1 MLKSGF
7 FMSKVG
13 KINRFFWKMPH
24 PGVNITFCGYVENYP
39 PDHWYHPNRI
49 CPFWRFYWGATEGAD
64 LIFRDQRLELNPQF
78 VVFVPPDISIKT
90 RAEKPFS
97 QLFMHFD
104 WPEGPALAEPALF
117 SAEDELKILQSSRN
131 WFETETESESMSLH
145 MYSLLFGY
153 LPLLRKLESRRPKKI
168 DPRIER
174 ALRMLDDAKQD
185 LPLREIAK
193 EVSMSYYHFLD
204 TFKKQ
209 VGVAPGHYLMTQRMN
224 YAQYLL
230 LHTDR
235 SIEEIAQETG
245 FTNRFHFS
253 KAFKQFFKQP
263 PGEYRKM
270 TSHPESPEYQ
280 SRVREMEQ
288 G

>member
-1 MLKSGF
+1 MLKSGI

-13 KINRFFWKMPH
+13 EINRFFWEMPH
-24 PGVNITFCGYVENYP
+24 PGVDIIFCGYAENFS
-39 PDHWYHPNRI
+39 PDYWYHPNRI
-49 CPFWRFYWGATEGAD
+49 SPFWRFYWGASDGAD
-64 LIFRDQRLELNPQF
+64 LIFMDHRLKLDPQY
-78 VVFVPPDISIKT
+78 VVFVPPDIPFET
-90 RAEKPFS
+90 RAENPFS
-97 QLFMHFD
+97 QLFMHFK
-104 WPEGPALAEPALF
+104 WPDGPALDEPVLF
-117 SAEDELKILQSSRN
+117 SSEDELKFLQSSRS
-131 WFETETESESMSLH
+131 WYQTEVDSVSMH
-145 MYSLLFGY
+145 MYSLLFRY
-153 LPLLRKLESRRPKKI
+153 LPRLRDLAPRRTKKI

-209 VGVAPGHYLMTQRMN
+209 VGVTPGHYRMTQRMN
-224 YAQYLL
+224 YGQFLL

-235 SIEEIAQETG
+235 PVEDIAQETG

-263 PGEYRKM
+263 PGEYRRSKDVSR
-270 TSHPESPEYQ
+270 TLPEYP
-280 SRVREMEQ
+280 REPL
-288 G
+288 

>member
-1 MLKSGF
+1 MLKSGI
-7 FMSKVG
+7 FMSKIG
-13 KINRFFWKMPH
+13 KINHFLRDLAH
-24 PGVNITFCGYVENYP
+24 PEVNIIYCGYAEDFS
-39 PDHWYHPNRI
+39 PDYWYHPNRI
-49 CPFWRFYWGATEGAD
+49 SPFWRFYWGASEGAY
-64 LIFRDQRLELNPQF
+64 LIFPDRKLELESQF
-78 VVFVPPDISIKT
+78 VVFVPPDLPFET

-104 WPEGPALAEPALF
+104 WPAGPALAEPVIF
-117 SAEDELKILQSSRN
+117 SSADELNLLQSSRN
-131 WFETETESESMSLH
+131 WYETETESVALH
-145 MYSLLFGY
+145 MYSLLFRY
-153 LPLLRKLESRRPKKI
+153 LPRLLELKPQRTKKF

-174 ALRMLDDAKQD
+174 ALRLLDDAKQD
-185 LPLREIAK
+185 LSLTEIAK

-209 VGVAPGHYLMTQRMN
+209 VGVAPGHYRMTQRMN
-224 YAQYLL
+224 YGQFLL

-235 SIEEIAQETG
+235 LIEEIAQETG

-263 PGEYRKM
+263 PGEYRKK
-270 TSHPESPEYQ
+270 TSRPVSPEEQ
-280 SRVREMEQ
+280 SRIREKEQ

>member
-1 MLKSGF
+1 
-7 FMSKVG
+7 MSKVG
-13 KINRFFWKMPH
+13 KINRFLRDLAH
-24 PGVNITFCGYVENYP
+24 PGANIIFCGYAEDYS
-39 PDHWYHPNRI
+39 PDYWYHPNRI
-49 CPFWRFYWGATEGAD
+49 SPFWRFYWGATEGAE
-64 LIFRDQRLELNPQF
+64 LIFPDRKLELDPQF
-78 VVFVPPDISIKT
+78 VVFVPPDIPFET

-104 WPEGPALAEPALF
+104 WAEGPALDEPVLF
-117 SAEDELKILQSSRN
+117 SSEDELKNLQSSRN
-131 WFETETESESMSLH
+131 WYETETESVSLH
-145 MYSLLFGY
+145 MYSLLFRY
-153 LPLLRKLESRRPKKI
+153 LPRLRELEPGRPKKF

-174 ALRMLDDAKQD
+174 ALRLLDNAIEDR
-185 LPLREIAK
+185 PLTEIAK
-193 EVSMSYYHFLD
+193 AVSMSYYHFLD

-209 VGVAPGHYLMTQRMN
+209 VGVAPGHYRMTQRLN
-224 YAQYLL
+224 YGQFLL

-263 PGEYRKM
+263 PVEYRKK
-270 TSHPESPEYQ
+270 TSRPVSPEDQ
-280 SRVREMEQ
+280 SSDLEKKQ